1 MKAGDL
7 RHKVQ
12 IQTPT
17 EATDSQGGAE
27 FTWATVASVW
37 AAIEPLSSREQSYQ
51 ATIQVVATHRVTLR
65 YTALLTNRSRLL
77 YGARIFEIISRV
89 NAEERGEQL
98 VLICNEVA

>member
-12 IQTPT
+12 IQNPT

-27 FTWATVASVW
+27 FTWATVGSAW

-51 ATIQVVATHRVTLR
+51 ATIQVVASHKVTLR
-65 YTALLTNRSRLL
+65 YTSLVTNRSRLL
-77 YGARIFEIISRV
+77 LGSRV
-89 NAEERGEQL
+89 LDVVSRVSAEERGEQL
-98 VLICNEVA
+98 LLICNEVS